1 MVASFD
7 CIQAG
12 MAQVEDLLNQTFTD
26 HELETNVNTM
36 CQHVIKAGGKRMRP
50 RLVLLCAHATPA
62 LKPDADVHP
71 IYRMAAAVELLHT
84 ATLVHDDVIDVSPM
98 RRGQLTL
105 NEKEGNHA
113 AVLAG
118 DYLFT
123 RCFALIQDIENF
135 TILKELNYALRMLVV
150 GELFQLQ
157 HEGDLKLSLEQ
168 YQETIYCKTG
178 VLFELAAIAPAIIL
192 NLPQE
197 QIESFRSY
205 GRNLGIAFQIKDD
218 MLDYCADSEELGKN
232 VGTDLKDQRITL
244 PILVALQ
251 RSDENARKALIEAIE
266 YQDFAKVKAAI
277 LSTNALDACQE
288 EALKASQKAQAA
300 LSFLPDSPFKQELML
315 FATKAIERSH

>member
-7 CIQAG
+7 CIQADL
-12 MAQVEDLLNQTFTD
+12 AQVEELLNQTFTD
-26 HELETNVNTM
+26 HELETNVNAM

-50 RLVLLCAHATPA
+50 RLVMMCTRA
-62 LKPDADVHP
+62 LPETDNIQDLTDFHH
-71 IYRMAAAVELLHT
+71 IAAAVELLHT

-123 RCFALIQDIENF
+123 RCFSLIQNIENF
-135 TILKELNYALRMLVV
+135 DILRELNYSLRMLVV

-157 HEGDLKLSLEQ
+157 HEGDIELSLEQ
-168 YQETIYCKTG
+168 YKETIYCKTG
-178 VLFELAAIAPAIIL
+178 VLFELAAISPAIIL
-192 NLPQE
+192 KLPKDK
-197 QIESFRSY
+197 IELLRSY

-232 VGTDLKDQRITL
+232 IGADLKDQRITL
-244 PILVALQ
+244 PILVALKKSTETE
-251 RSDENARKALIEAIE
+251 RAKLIEAIKA
-266 YQDFAKVKAAI
+266 QDFAKVKAVI
-277 LSTNALDACQE
+277 VKTNALDECMQ
-288 EALKASQKAQAA
+288 EALKASKQAQEA
-300 LSFLPDSPFKQELML
+300 LSFLPDTAFKTELL
-315 FATKAIERSH
+315 SFCQQAIERTK

>member
-26 HELETNVNTM
+26 HELETHVNAM

-50 RLVLLCAHATPA
+50 RLVLLCAHAMPEFTKESDIQA
-62 LKPDADVHP
+62 TYH
-71 IYRMAAAVELLHT
+71 MAAAVELLHT

-123 RCFALIQDIENF
+123 RCFALIQNIENF
-135 TILKELNYALRMLVV
+135 TILRELNYALRMLVV

-157 HEGDLKLSLEQ
+157 HEGDLDLSLEQ

-178 VLFELAAIAPAIIL
+178 VLFELAAIAPAIIM
-192 NLPQE
+192 NMPQE
-197 QIESFRSY
+197 KIEGFRNY

-218 MLDYCADSEELGKN
+218 MLDYSADSTELGKN

-244 PILVALQ
+244 PILLALQ
-251 RSDENARKALIEAIE
+251 KSEPQARQALIQSIQN
-266 YQDFAKVKAAI
+266 QDFAAVKAAI
-277 LSTNALDACQE
+277 ISTNALEECQQ
-288 EALKASQKAQAA
+288 AAILASQKAQDA
-300 LSFLPDSPFKQELML
+300 LAFLPDSPFKQELIT
-315 FATKAIERSH
+315 FCQKAIERSH

>member
-12 MAQVEDLLNQTFTD
+12 MAQVETLLNQTFTD
-26 HELETNVNTM
+26 HELETNVNAM

-50 RLVLLCAHATPA
+50 RLVLLCAHAIQQ
-62 LKPDADVHP
+62 LNDKELENVCH
-71 IYRMAAAVELLHT
+71 MAAAVELLHT

-123 RCFALIQDIENF
+123 RCFAIIHNIENF
-135 TILKELNYALRMLVV
+135 TILRELNYALRMLVV
-150 GELFQLQ
+150 GELFQLE
-157 HEGDLKLSLEQ
+157 HEGDLDLSLEQ

-178 VLFELAAIAPAIIL
+178 VLFELASIAPAIIL
-192 NLPQE
+192 NLPE
-197 QIESFRSY
+197 DHVKRFREY

-218 MLDYCADSEELGKN
+218 MLDYCAESQELGKE

-251 RSDENARKALIEAIE
+251 KSNAVERAALIEAV
-266 YQDFAKVKAAI
+266 QGNNFTAVKQAI
-277 LSTNALDACQE
+277 DRTDALEVCQQ
-288 EALKASQKAQAA
+288 EALKSCQKAQETIA
-300 LSFLPDSPFKQELML
+300 FLPESPFKQELL
-315 FATKAIERSH
+315 QLCIKAVERTK